1 VDAGGCSSPRSYGTW
16 WKIRGFLIPESGFS
30 LNSDLALECFSGH
43 YMAAKKIMTM
53 LQASALQKQSPT
65 FHAGS
70 SRSWRFASF
79 GSGSKCQ
86 INPDKIE
93 TSQNQAFG
101 GLKRKWTKWTLSILS
116 FPNFLSPDFINFM
129 AAQVPDGWY
138 HAVVNLADTVAVTA
152 AMGP

>member
-1 VDAGGCSSPRSYGTW
+1 
-16 WKIRGFLIPESGFS
+16 
-30 LNSDLALECFSGH
+30 
-43 YMAAKKIMTM
+43 MAAKKIMTM

-86 INPDKIE
+86 INPEIE

-101 GLKRKWTKWTLSILS
+101 GLKRKWTKWTLSDSIYS
-116 FPNFLSPDFINFM
+116 QFPKFLVSRFHEFHGCPGPRWLVPCSCEPRGHRGGDSCHGALKGTTESPLK
-129 AAQVPDGWY
+129 W
-138 HAVVNLADTVAVTA
+138 L
-152 AMGP
+152 